1 MKKIFILLFGLVLA
15 FALTACGGNS
25 ETPEAAG
32 DAPAESGT
40 PTYQWKFALDET
52 QNSNQDMMAQ
62 VFKQIVEE
70 KSNGA
75 IQLDIYYLGQL
86 GDGDDQGEL
95 IQNGAIDLGMIAT
108 GATGTLVP
116 ESNIFS
122 LHYIFPSDLT
132 KAKEFL
138 RNSEVINGP
147 IAEAFDAKNM
157 HVIGWL
163 DEGFMQWTNS
173 VRPITEPADFNGLKM
188 RVMAAPVITATY
200 EAYGASPTSIA
211 FSELYSALS
220 LNMADGET
228 NPYEIIEN
236 MKFYEVQTYLS
247 EGNSDL
253 YVAPVVV
260 NRDLWESLPEDIQN
274 LLLESMQEAYT
285 QYDELHFAAI
295 EEAKAALQ
303 ENGME
308 LNIVSEENIAEFQEL
323 ARQADSEFYSIGGES
338 AEQLLADFLAE
349 AEQYK

>member
-1 MKKIFILLFGLVLA
+1 MKKFLVLLFSIIFL
-15 FALTACGGNS
+15 FSITACGGTDDNTENQAGNENS
-25 ETPEAAG
+25 
-32 DAPAESGT
+32 SS

-62 VFKQIVEE
+62 IFKKIVEE

-95 IQNGAIDLGMIAT
+95 IQNGAIDIGMIAT
-108 GATGTLVP
+108 GATGTMVP
-116 ESNIFS
+116 ESNIFG
-122 LHYIFPSDLT
+122 LHYIFPNDLT
-132 KAKEFL
+132 EAKEFL

-147 IAEAFDAKNM
+147 IAEAFDTKNM

-173 VRPITEPADFNGLKM
+173 KHPINSPADFKGLKI
-188 RVMAAPVITATY
+188 RVMGAPIITETY
-200 EAYGASPTSIA
+200 KAYGASPASIP
-211 FSELYSALS
+211 FSELYSSLS
-220 LNMADGET
+220 LNMIDGQT

-236 MKFYEVQTYLS
+236 MKFYEVQKYCS

-253 YVAPVVV
+253 YVAPVVI
-260 NRDLWESLPEDIQN
+260 NKDLWESLPEEIQN
-274 LLLESMQEAYT
+274 ILLESMQESYAL
-285 QYDELHFAAI
+285 YDEQHFAAI
-295 EEAKAALQ
+295 DSAKQAL
-303 ENGME
+303 EDYGVE
-308 LNIVSEENIAEFQEL
+308 INIVPEEGIQEFQKL
-323 ARQADSEFYSIGGES
+323 ARQADSEYYAIGGDS